1 MGFLNTAI
9 VGGGVSGLALAR
21 GLQRRLR
28 LRHHGGEVLRL
39 FERRGDGHAQ
49 GFGFLVQSDGCR
61 ALRRLGIDPRSPSIG
76 LPLRH
81 VQIFFS
87 DGTLVGQHALDNT
100 VAMERPALLKALSQG
115 LGPAVLRYGESIEG
129 YEMDGNRVLGLRG
142 AGGITT
148 PVDLLIGADGA
159 HSRCRQLIE
168 AGSRLPVRL
177 ARVQE
182 IVACVDNPA
191 MAERL
196 GSGFSKYLHPQGGLA
211 LGFVPLPAGRVI
223 WFVQFDCHRY
233 ALPHQANLLAFALQL
248 LADFPAWSRDV
259 LQDTSPAQL
268 HHWRPLD
275 LDPPNHLVG
284 PNMALIGD
292 AAHPMLPFTSQGVNL
307 ALADSELL
315 AALLTGPIERCG
327 LSKVLQIYE
336 QRRQP
341 LRSPFVAMGR
351 AMASDFLASAQRAAL
366 HPPVAT

>member
-1 MGFLNTAI
+1 
-9 VGGGVSGLALAR
+9 
-21 GLQRRLR
+21 
-28 LRHHGGEVLRL
+28 
-39 FERRGDGHAQ
+39 
-49 GFGFLVQSDGCR
+49 VQADGCR
-61 ALRRLGIDPRSPSIG
+61 ALRRLGIDPHSPAIG

-81 VQIFFS
+81 VRIFFS
-87 DGTLVGQHALDNT
+87 DGSLVGEHALDNT
-100 VAMERPALLKALSQG
+100 VAMERPSLLKALSQG
-115 LGPAVLRYGESIEG
+115 LEPAVLRYGEAIDG

-168 AGSRLPVRL
+168 AGSRLPARL

-182 IVACVDNPA
+182 IVACVDHPA
-191 MAERL
+191 MAEQL
-196 GSGFSKYLHPQGGLA
+196 GSGFVKYLHPQGGLA
-211 LGFVPLPAGRVI
+211 LGLVPLTAGRVI

-233 ALPHQANLLAFALQL
+233 VLPRQADLLAFALEL
-248 LADFPAWSRDV
+248 LAGFPAWLRDV
-259 LQDTSPAQL
+259 LRNTASAQL

-275 LDPPNHLVG
+275 LDPPTHLVG
-284 PNMALIGD
+284 PNLALIGD

-307 ALADSELL
+307 ALADAELL

-327 LSKVLQIYE
+327 LPEVLRIYE

-351 AMASDFLASAQRAAL
+351 AMSSDFLASAERAAL
-366 HPPVAT
+366 QPPVAT